1 MSPPSISRVRVLLR
15 PLGATA
21 AATST
26 SATPATQ
33 AAAPAATVGA
43 TATAPAAVPHVDFD
57 APANV
62 NLLLSA
68 RGAGL
73 LLPASC
79 RNGTCRVCMCKL
91 LSGHVDYLI
100 EWPGLL
106 AEEKAEGWILPCV
119 ALPRSDLVIDQPA
132 ARRMAFD

>member
-1 MSPPSISRVRVLLR
+1 
-15 PLGATA
+15 
-21 AATST
+21 
-26 SATPATQ
+26 
-33 AAAPAATVGA
+33 
-43 TATAPAAVPHVDFD
+43 
-57 APANV
+57 
-62 NLLLSA
+62 
-68 RGAGL
+68 
-73 LLPASC
+73 
-79 RNGTCRVCMCKL
+79 MCKL